1 MWRVLGVMCCLF
13 CGAALA
19 QQYDENNLRG
29 LERVYMSVNVD
40 EEGRSCGL
48 SQEYIRNAVLLPL
61 NTYTK
66 MEFVDSSVAGTILD
80 TAPWL
85 SFSVNTLKGSTGCF
99 FHLELELSTTV
110 SVIVSE
116 QVGMRAQKVVLWR
129 QAGLATT
136 SLNGAWNLA
145 KYIEEIV
152 KKFAVAW
159 QRANRK

>member
-1 MWRVLGVMCCLF
+1 MVCCLF
-13 CGAALA
+13 CGAVQA

-29 LERVYMSVNVD
+29 LQRVYVSVNVD
-40 EEGRSCGL
+40 EDGRSCGL
-48 SQEYIRNAVLLPL
+48 SHEILRNAVLLPL

-66 MEFVDSSVAGTILD
+66 MEFADSIVAGTILD

-85 SFSVNTLKGSTGCF
+85 AIHVNTLKRSTGCF
-99 FHLELELSTTV
+99 FHIELELSTTV

-116 QVGMRAQKVVLWR
+116 QVGMRPQKVVLWR
-129 QAGLATT
+129 EAGLATT
-136 SLNGAWNLA
+136 SFIGAWNLT
-145 KYIEEIV
+145 KYIEEVV